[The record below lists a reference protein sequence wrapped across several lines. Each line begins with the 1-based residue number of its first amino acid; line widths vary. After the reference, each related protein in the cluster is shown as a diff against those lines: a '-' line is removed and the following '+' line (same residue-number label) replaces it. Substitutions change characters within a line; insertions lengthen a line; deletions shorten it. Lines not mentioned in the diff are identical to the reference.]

1 MIVGELIN
9 SRYDIKMLIGD
20 GGMANVYLAYDRV
33 LRKNVAIKMLRYEL
47 SKDAS
52 FIKRFNREATQV
64 TQLEHPNIVASYAV
78 GTYKE
83 QPFIVMEYIRG
94 RTLKDYLREVGP
106 LTPAEATFV
115 MIQICQG
122 IEQAHNFGIIHR
134 DLKSQNIMI
143 DDELN
148 VKITDFGIAL
158 SSNEADMTQTNTIMG
173 SVHYLAPE
181 LARGSLATNASDI
194 YSLGI
199 LMYEFLTGTV
209 PFKGEGAVNI
219 ALQHMENAV
228 PSVQEINASLSGNFD
243 HIIKRAT
250 AKKPAQ
256 RYPNVQ
262 EMIADLRVAHIEGSM
277 KSGVASNTVNNS
289 TDSVTQVKE
298 TTPVPQKSQGQKTK
312 PKSTA
317 VQPVKKTAPVKEEK
331 IPYKERRGFSALSL
345 INGVL
350 YTALLAIFAIVYI
363 LIVIEPANFETDHA
377 RMPDVIGMT
386 AAEARNAFDDAGFE
400 NAHMEIREI
409 RNTLV
414 PVGEVFRSNPGANV
428 QVRLVPNRVIR
439 IYVATHEAN

>member
-47 SKDAS
+47 SKDES

-122 IEQAHNFGIIHR
+122 IEQAHKFGIIHR

-181 LARGSLATNASDI
+181 LARGSLATTASDI

-219 ALQHMENAV
+219 ALQHMENPV
-228 PSVQEINASLSGNFD
+228 PSIRELNESLSANFD

-250 AKKPAQ
+250 AKKPAG

-262 EMIADLRVAHIEGSM
+262 EMISDLRVAHIEGSV
-277 KSGVASNTVNNS
+277 GHIENS
-289 TDSVTQVKE
+289 SKTTTEVKE
-298 TTPVPQKSQGQKTK
+298 SKPVPQRTQGQKQK
-312 PKSTA
+312 PKSA
-317 VQPVKKTAPVKEEK
+317 SVQPVKKTKPVKAGQ
-331 IPYKERRGFSALSL
+331 IPYKDRRSFSGLSL
-345 INGVL
+345 VNGVL
-350 YTALLAIFAIVYI
+350 YTILLAIFGIVYFV
-363 LIVIEPANFETDHA
+363 IVIQPGRFETDHA
-377 RMPDVIGMT
+377 RVPDVIGMT
-386 AAEARNAFDDAGFE
+386 VSEARNALDDAGFE
-400 NAHMEIREI
+400 NAHLEVREI

-414 PVGEVFRSNPGANV
+414 PEGEVFRSNPGANV
-428 QVRLVPNRVIR
+428 QVRMVPNRVVR